1 MLGRDMRMMVF
12 LMRMVVRT
20 VMSMVVWM
28 VLAVGM

>member
-20 VMSMVVWM
+20 VMSMLVGM
-28 VLAVGM
+28 VLVVGM